1 MKTRIFISRLLL
13 CLFCLFPRSVT
24 AQQLTQFE
32 YWFDGDFA
40 GRTAVALS
48 GSYDATTKDVA
59 TDQLSAGFHK
69 LYLRAKRSDGMYS
82 AINTSHFFKLPTGQT
97 NGLLEYWFDD
107 NYSQR
112 KTFTLSATDGTEQGF
127 ELNLSD
133 FQQGLHTLKMR
144 VSAPLKGLSA
154 IYSATVLKVSFNTVD
169 RLEYWLDDDFAGRK
183 TLTGTAAS
191 QGTLFLEDLDFS
203 NLSTGVH
210 RLSCRALNEGC
221 TTATPIT
228 SALVLVHRGT
238 GKTLE
243 YWFDNDRSHVYTLA
257 GKELDSQIAFAGN
270 LVLDG
275 VAPGHHRLYCRTVSS
290 DGTTHGAITSEPI
303 IVHSRYNVDGTQEK
317 VVQYA
322 FSVDNEE
329 RVVRNVLHPSYE
341 IDLPYTYDA
350 SHLSVGDHT
359 LKATF
364 WNSLG
369 AATTEVW
376 PFNVAKVE
384 RPEIALTATEK
395 DGLVTLQFNSV
406 PNDVRYRVWRKAG
419 EDEWRKVVSIQSSYP
434 NAVQFVDNP
443 VAGTYAYRIQAAY
456 LDANGENQKFYSNE
470 ATVSVTASQ
479 ESTAKLGGIVGRI
492 LFDGEQTA
500 MVPMNLALDVKFS
513 DGVTVR
519 AQSNGMFRR
528 DGIPVG
534 TTLSMTIDNNA
545 YYTFDRPTVTVSEE
559 SRNELC
565 AIRATSVS
573 EKPVQPENIG
583 YELVITS
590 PITGI
595 PQAFNFTV
603 KNESGSVWT
612 GNIDLIA
619 IRKKDD
625 KGKGITYA
633 ATDSYYKVGT
643 YAIRNLERGKSQ
655 DVSIQVTDFPS
666 IKENTPFL
674 FYIVSESNRAK
685 GSYVPLQS
693 SHADV
698 TNPKELLMAANTQQ
712 DPDYSEFIVD
722 EVDACIAEILSTM
735 KTMDKIGGPLSAAI
749 AEASDAISRYERDKD
764 VEGLFGNLPD
774 LLKMFSHDLKA
785 AIKDVKDVT
794 DAVGKVKKFYDTMNA
809 FKDFQSAD
817 DFTKFMTL
825 SKLVFE
831 YSGLP
836 FAQIYSTYFEVA
848 KVCVDKI
855 MAYQK
860 QLYEIERSN
869 SFYEDY
875 IVFKIQV
882 AKKDAWYRP
891 EWSALPWMY
900 FRGSDVASQIRNVNI
915 HLCSYHSVVTGNNG
929 VWAHGTYE
937 PDFAASE
944 YNAAVLRRVSRS
956 GQNFMEPTQ
965 RFWAEIE
972 WKNGRKSVVPLLYD
986 DIVDIGGSRA
996 KPVITVTFQSE
1007 SSSVDSMADIIY
1019 LKPKEQ

>member
-1 MKTRIFISRLLL
+1 MKTRIFISSLLL

-32 YWFDGDFA
+32 YWFDSDFA

-48 GSYDATTKDVA
+48 GSYDVTTKDVV
-59 TDQLSAGFHK
+59 TDLLSAGSH
-69 LYLRAKRSDGMYS
+69 YLHLRVKRSDGMYS
-82 AINTSHFFKLPTGQT
+82 AISTSHFIKLPTGQ
-97 NGLLEYWFDD
+97 
-107 NYSQR
+107 
-112 KTFTLSATDGTEQGF
+112 
-127 ELNLSD
+127 
-133 FQQGLHTLKMR
+133 
-144 VSAPLKGLSA
+144 
-154 IYSATVLKVSFNTVD
+154 TVD

-183 TLTGTAAS
+183 TVTGTLAS
-191 QGTLFLEDLDFS
+191 QGTLFLEDIDFGD
-203 NLSTGVH
+203 LSTGVH
-210 RLSCRALNEGC
+210 RLSCRAISEGC
-221 TTATPIT
+221 TTATPVT
-228 SALVLVHRGT
+228 SAQVLVHQGT

-243 YWFDNDRSHVYTLA
+243 YWFDDDRSHIYTLA
-257 GKELDSQIAFAGN
+257 GKELEGQIVFAGN

-275 VAPGHHRLYCRTVSS
+275 VSPGHHRLYCRTVSS

-322 FSVDNEE
+322 FSVDNED
-329 RVVRNVLHPSYE
+329 RVVRDVLHPSYE

-350 SHLSVGDHT
+350 SHLSAGDHT

-369 AATTEVW
+369 VATTEMW
-376 PFNVAKVE
+376 PFKVAQVE
-384 RPEIALTATEK
+384 TPEITLTATEK
-395 DGLVTLQFNSV
+395 DGLVTLKFNSV
-406 PNDVRYRVWRKAG
+406 PNDVRYRVWRKGAG
-419 EDEWRKVVSIQSSYP
+419 GELSKPAVADASYP
-434 NAVQFVDNP
+434 NAVQAIDNP
-443 VAGTYAYRIQAAY
+443 AAGTYVYSVQAFWR
-456 LDANGENQKFYSNE
+456 DKEGNNQQVLSNE
-470 ATVSVTASQ
+470 VIVTVAASQ
-479 ESTAKLGGIVGRI
+479 ESTAKLGGIVGCI
-492 LFDGEQTA
+492 LFDGERTPLI
-500 MVPMNLALDVKFS
+500 PMNLALDVKFD

-534 TTLSMTIDNNA
+534 TKLGMTIDDNA
-545 YYTFDRPTVTVSEE
+545 YYTFDHVTMTVGEE

-565 AIRATSVS
+565 AIRATAKT
-573 EKPVQPENIG
+573 EKPVQPENTG

-603 KNESGSVWT
+603 KNESGNAWT
-612 GNIDLIA
+612 GNIDLVA

-625 KGKGITYA
+625 KGNGISYA
-633 ATDSYYKVGT
+633 STDSYYKVGT
-643 YAIRNLERGKSQ
+643 YAINNLGRGKSQ
-655 DVSIQVTDFPS
+655 DVSIQVTDFPEIS
-666 IKENTPFL
+666 KDTPFL
-674 FYIVSESNRAK
+674 FYIVSESNRSRGTYK
-685 GSYVPLQS
+685 PLQS

-698 TNPKELLMAANTQQ
+698 TNPKELLMAANTPQ
-712 DPDYSEFIVD
+712 DHDYTDFVVD
-722 EVDACIAEILSTM
+722 KADECIAEILSTM
-735 KTMDKIGGPLSAAI
+735 KALDKIDGPMSI
-749 AEASDAISRYERDKD
+749 ALQQASDALTRYERNKD
-764 VEGLFGNLPD
+764 LDGLFGNLPE
-774 LLKMFSHDLKA
+774 LLKIFSHDLKA
-785 AIKDVKDVT
+785 AVKDVKNVT
-794 DAVGKVKKFYDTMNA
+794 DVVGKVKKFYDTMNA
-809 FKDFQSAD
+809 FKDFQSSD
-817 DFTKFMTL
+817 DFTKFITL
-825 SKLVFE
+825 SKLVFQ
-831 YSGLP
+831 YSGDP
-836 FAQIYSTYFEVA
+836 FAKVYSTYLEVA
-848 KVCVDKI
+848 EKCVDKI
-855 MAYQK
+855 KEYQK
-860 QLYEIERSN
+860 KLYEIERSN

-882 AKKDAWYRP
+882 AKKDAWYKL
-891 EWSALPWMY
+891 EWPAFSWMY
-900 FRGSDVASQIRNVNI
+900 FRGSEVAAQIKSVDI
-915 HLCSYHSVVTGNNG
+915 HLCSSPRVVTGNDG